1 MTATS
6 RCYTANWHRW
16 GSKRRHQVALWP
28 RARDEWT
35 GICCVPGECG
45 PSAIIS
51 LHNRT
56 HSSQMKIPPGPAI
69 SRCTRSRPFPQNE
82 HAFGVRL
89 LAIAKPLHRRI
100 VVGAECWPRGT
111 TVSPGRPHFLTNGL
125 ISAGAAYPGS
135 AARAGRTGCRLA
147 RELLAHKPVEAQSGI

>member
-35 GICCVPGECG
+35 GICCVLGECG

-82 HAFGVRL
+82 HTFGVRL

-125 ISAGAAYPGS
+125 IQPAQHIQDL
-135 AARAGRTGCRLA
+135 RRVLA
-147 RELLAHKPVEAQSGI
+147 ELDVDSRELLAHKPVEAQSGI

>member
-1 MTATS
+1 MGDGTDHPAQQSGVRRRAVVTPLTGTGGAVSAATRS
-6 RCYTANWHRW
+6 HFGPAHGTDGRV
-16 GSKRRHQVALWP
+16 SVAYWVGADP
-28 RARDEWT
+28 SA
-35 GICCVPGECG
+35 
-45 PSAIIS
+45 SAIIS

-125 ISAGAAYPGS
+125 IQPAQHIQDL
-135 AARAGRTGCRLA
+135 RRVLA
-147 RELLAHKPVEAQSGI
+147 ELDVD